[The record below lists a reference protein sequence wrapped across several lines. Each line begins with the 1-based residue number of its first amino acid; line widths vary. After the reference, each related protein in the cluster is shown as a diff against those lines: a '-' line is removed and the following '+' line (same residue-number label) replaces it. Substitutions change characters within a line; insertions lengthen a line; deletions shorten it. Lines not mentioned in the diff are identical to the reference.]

1 MKEKKMVRVEYKH
14 IEYEGWEVPDRVIE
28 MKAWCKEKF
37 GKNPCGKGST
47 KIWAYSSL
55 YGYNDGFND
64 DEVCYGYY
72 YPAFYFTDEKHMA
85 WFRLRWG

>member
-1 MKEKKMVRVEYKH
+1 MKEKKMIRVEYKH
-14 IEYEGWEVPDRVIE
+14 IEYEDSWTVPAQVKE

-47 KIWAYSSL
+47 KIWAYNSL
-55 YGYNDGFND
+55 YCYNEDFD
-64 DEVCYGYY
+64 SEAWYGYY
-72 YPAFYFTDEKHMA
+72 YPAFYFADEKQMA